1 MRKGLVAA
9 QVSLSLLL
17 LVSAGLFGRS
27 LSKLMS
33 IDPGIDSAHLL
44 TFHTDPSLH
53 HYTPA
58 RASQLALDLQSRL
71 RVIPGVIG
79 AGGSLISMLSGE
91 LWTNTVHVEGYQPHA
106 NEDMTFG
113 WNPVTPGF
121 FATLGVPLLAGR
133 DFSARDVGDSATV
146 AIVNETFARRFA
158 PNGDIVGLHMGFGD
172 AGPTPLE
179 IVGVV
184 KDMKDSDVTN
194 PASPMHYT
202 SILQWRFPE
211 IVMYVRT
218 HGDPL
223 SVAPAVRRELAR
235 LDPALPMLGVKT
247 VETRIAETHYLDRL
261 FAWLSGAFGL
271 LATLLAS
278 VGLYGVTAFAVAR
291 RTREIGIRIAL
302 GATPKSVLRMVMREV
317 LALTTAGAA
326 VGLALALLLSR
337 YIESQLYEL
346 HARDPLV
353 AAAATAT
360 IIAVS
365 ALAGYLPAR
374 RAARIDPLRALRY
387 E

>member
-1 MRKGLVAA
+1 
-9 QVSLSLLL
+9 
-17 LVSAGLFGRS
+17 
-27 LSKLMS
+27 
-33 IDPGIDSAHLL
+33 
-44 TFHTDPSLH
+44 
-53 HYTPA
+53 
-58 RASQLALDLQSRL
+58 
-71 RVIPGVIG
+71 
-79 AGGSLISMLSGE
+79 
-91 LWTNTVHVEGYQPHA
+91 
-106 NEDMTFG
+106 
-113 WNPVTPGF
+113 
-121 FATLGVPLLAGR
+121 
-133 DFSARDVGDSATV
+133 
-146 AIVNETFARRFA
+146 
-158 PNGDIVGLHMGFGD
+158 
-172 AGPTPLE
+172 
-179 IVGVV
+179 
-184 KDMKDSDVTN
+184 
-194 PASPMHYT
+194 MHYT
-202 SILQWRFPE
+202 SILQGRFPE

-337 YIESQLYEL
+337 YIESQLHEL

-353 AAAATAT
+353 VAAATAA